1 MDQWPQV
8 ESCLECSAKTLQFV
22 QDVFF
27 YAVKVGPSPDL
38 SLNSSAWHG
47 MHPAALS
54 CTLRPSSCTLKPVSC
69 WLPTQAMRCL
79 TRCLLCCPLQAVLH
93 PQAPLMDIA
102 QGRLQP
108 LCIKA
113 LKRVFIMS
121 DKNQVSQLVNLRPGL
136 GVWPVLLCG
145 MAVCPVTCCIC
156 GTASV
161 RD

>member
-27 YAVKVGPSPDL
+27 YAVKVGPPTDL
-38 SLNSSAWHG
+38 LLNLLAQHG

-54 CTLRPSSCTLKPVSC
+54 CTLKPLLVNTS
-69 WLPTQAMRCL
+69 LRHPNPD
-79 TRCLLCCPLQAVLH
+79 LLCSPLQAVLH

-121 DKNQVSQLVNLRPGL
+121 DKNQVSHLVDLYAFSCPALPVALHEQQGATACFPEAAASQL
-136 GVWPVLLCG
+136 
-145 MAVCPVTCCIC
+145 A
-156 GTASV
+156 
-161 RD
+161 